1 MDEKNKLQKQI
12 ESLKVQLKNERK
24 KNRLLRK
31 ENKRIFEKVDK
42 YACCKHIDKRG
53 LSLEAPLNPNR
64 HDLPEEGSAGHAFC
78 QNCDSLKP
86 LYLGEI
92 TNTEMRTKCVYICTN
107 CCDVDGPCSFGPEFK
122 ILCDI
127 CLTKRK
133 RVKEKNDAKKRKRES
148 QEWYRIQK
156 QNEDHNNRLLMQ
168 STYKK
173 QKKKEKKIDLTTI
186 YTTDPRFRAYSP
198 VYE

>member
-1 MDEKNKLQKQI
+1 MEHDLKKEI
-12 ESLKVQLKNERK
+12 ESLKQKLKEERK

-31 ENKRIFEKVDK
+31 ENKLILEKVK
-42 YACCKHIDKRG
+42 TYPCCKHIHRRG
-53 LSLEAPLNPNR
+53 YSLESPLKHNR
-64 HDLPEEGSAGHAFC
+64 HNLPEEGEPGHAFC

-92 TNTEMRTKCVYICTN
+92 TDTEMNTKCVYICTK

-122 ILCDI
+122 ILCEL

-133 RVKEKNDAKKRKRES
+133 KIKEKNDAKKRKREN

-168 STYKK
+168 SIPKRP
-173 QKKKEKKIDLTTI
+173 KKINTTNRIYTSDLT
-186 YTTDPRFRAYSP
+186 RRVYSP
-198 VYE
+198 VYNEFN